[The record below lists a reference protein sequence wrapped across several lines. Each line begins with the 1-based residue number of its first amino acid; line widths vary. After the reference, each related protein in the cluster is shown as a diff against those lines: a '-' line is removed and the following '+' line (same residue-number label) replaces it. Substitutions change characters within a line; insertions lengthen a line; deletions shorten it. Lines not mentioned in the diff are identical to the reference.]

1 MQSPLNRYLT
11 AHSTP
16 LPEALGWIE
25 RQTHIHTNYP
35 QMLSGPLQG
44 QLLKMLVE
52 ISGARRVLEIG
63 AFTGYSTACLAAGL
77 PEDGMVDTLEINDEL
92 EDLCRE
98 GWERAGLSERISL
111 HIGSALE
118 LIPTLEGPYDFI
130 YIDANKREYSEYY
143 EAVMPL
149 LRPGGLIVTDDVC
162 LGEKVCSDP
171 PATDP
176 QTIGLIRFNET
187 VASDPRVEVVILPI
201 RDGVSLI
208 RKKLQK

>member
-1 MQSPLNRYLT
+1 MQPADRYLLS
-11 AHSTP
+11 HSSS

-52 ISGARRVLEIG
+52 ISGSRRVLEIG

-77 PEDGMVDTLEINDEL
+77 PEGGSVDTLEINDEL

-98 GWERAGLSERISL
+98 GWERAGLSSRISL
-111 HIGSALE
+111 HIGNALE
-118 LIPTLEGPYDFI
+118 LIPSLEGPFDFV
-130 YIDANKREYSEYY
+130 YIDANKREYAEYY
-143 EAVMPL
+143 EAVLPL

-162 LGEKVCSDP
+162 LGGKVYSDP

-176 QTIGLIRFNET
+176 QTVGLIRFNDI
-187 VASDPRVEVVILPI
+187 VASDPRVEVVILPL